1 MAEKNF
7 DEIELII
14 ELNGEKE
21 VIKCH
26 IKEKLFNMF
35 YVYCRIKNR
44 MLNSVY
50 FLYNAKRIDNYE
62 ITIDELANKQSKSD
76 KKISIV
82 ANDLPNSVIIV
93 FSHLKE
99 LYKEKKDI
107 GDTINDIFSDYLEK
121 KNIGKDKVILKFEG
135 RTIEPYQTI
144 NQFITKNNIELPK
157 IDEQNENL
165 IEIKLDVIDINEPM
179 KIIYFF
185 YKKKQY
191 EEYYELSK
199 KMGNIFKEYAEK
211 NKVNINSV
219 EFKYKGIPIK
229 KNQSLEDFINKINSN
244 DNNQCN
250 NETQTNVNVEE
261 NEENNNKINIEV
273 IDLCFPYYYFKD
285 LKILIFLILAFLLL
299 VAAVIII
306 IFIKKKDHKG
316 ESSISSRNEIIPKDY
331 FINATYVSN
340 ESETVKLISD
350 EYDLS
355 KIKNMSIDG
364 NIIKPT
370 KSYTF
375 KEFGQHNIYYSFNY
389 LSEQSLLSEGRG
401 IFNGITKLIYIKV
414 SNFSENYPDVSF
426 QGMFNNCIN
435 LLSVDFSEMKI
446 DKYSYF
452 QLYTTDIYE
461 YYNSMDY
468 MFNNCTSLTSIN
480 FDFKKTN
487 DSNYMN
493 IISSKF
499 MFNNCISLT
508 YLYLSKINFNKNLN
522 NMFSNC
528 ILLETLILRDFNYR
542 ESGLNMSYMFYNC
555 TSLVSLVFPSKGMNL
570 PNDMSYAF
578 AYCSSLKKI
587 DLEFSSFYYDDF
599 SESKNTMSNIFRN
612 CTSLVSVGLKF
623 EFYYEDMSYAFMGCS
638 SLESIETRYRHNYF
652 FTKYFNGMFIDCYS
666 LMDFYFIEEANYY
679 EFLIDISYM
688 FSGTSVREIDLSKFE
703 TKNITN
709 YEGLFYGC
717 KDLSS
722 VDLSSFTHND
732 LPDSNLSIFKGNY
745 NDYTILVVNEEF
757 LSRIQVPSNFHI
769 IISEYNNNF

>member
-1 MAEKNF
+1 MAEKKF
-7 DEIELII
+7 DEIELIFKLI
-14 ELNGEKE
+14 NGEEE
-21 VIKCH
+21 VIKCNK
-26 IKEKLFNMF
+26 KEKFSNMLD
-35 YVYCRIKNR
+35 VYCRIKNIK
-44 MLNSVY
+44 LDSVY
-50 FLYNAKRIDNYE
+50 FTYNARIIDNKE
-62 ITIDELANKQSKSD
+62 ITIDELANQQSKSD
-76 KKISIV
+76 KKVVILV
-82 ANDLPNSVIIV
+82 DNMPESVLIV
-93 FSHLKE
+93 FYHSGD
-99 LYKEKKDI
+99 LYKEKIDI
-107 GDTINDIFSDYLEK
+107 EKKINDIFSNYLEK
-121 KNIGKDKVILKFEG
+121 KNIDKDKVILKYKG
-135 RTIEPYQTI
+135 SIIEPNQTI
-144 NQFITKNNIELPK
+144 NQFITKNNIELK
-157 IDEQNENL
+157 IDEQNEKL
-165 IEIKLDVIDINEPM
+165 IEIKLEVIDIQKPM
-179 KIIYFF
+179 KIINFF
-185 YKKKQY
+185 YKDKQY
-191 EEYYELSK
+191 EEYYELTTQ
-199 KMGNIFKEYAEK
+199 MRDIFKKYAKK

-219 EFKYKGIPIK
+219 EFKYKGFPIK
-229 KNQSLEDFINKINSN
+229 KNQSLEDFINDINSN
-244 DNNQCN
+244 TDQCN
-250 NETQTNVNVEE
+250 NETQANVNTEE
-261 NEENNNKINIEV
+261 NGENYNKINIEV

-285 LKILIFLILAFLLL
+285 PK
-299 VAAVIII
+299 II
-306 IFIKKKDHKG
+306 IFIILGILLIIAAVILVIFINKKDHKG
-316 ESSISSRNEIIPKDY
+316 ESSISSRNEIIPNDY

-555 TSLVSLVFPSKGMNL
+555 TSLVSLVFPSQGMNL
-570 PNDMSYAF
+570 PNDMSYSF

-587 DLEFSSFYYDDF
+587 DLEFGSFYYDEL
-599 SESKNTMSNIFRN
+599 SEIKNTMSNIFRN

-623 EFYYEDMSYAFMGCS
+623 EFNYEDMSYAFMGCS